1 MLTWTRQ
8 GSSDTLLLF
17 VHGLMGGSET
27 WLAPTGVSLPQLIDE
42 DPTLNQAFDIV
53 CFDYYSTW
61 SRKISGAKTLVQRL
75 FKFSNKT
82 PKNLPIDEISELLQT
97 NFIVELNGYK
107 KVIIIAHS
115 MGGLISKSCIIKQIT
130 KNLSTNIIG
139 FISLAVPHSGSAIA
153 NYASFISSH
162 EQLKDLSVLSN
173 EVDKLNREWMGLP
186 FRPLDRYLYGSYD
199 TVVKKQSAIAI
210 HSNDCANYLALDA
223 DHISICKP
231 ISRDILTYK
240 SIVRY
245 IKQINEASKEKE
257 TLDIRSLDDK
267 KLYNDEYFVLKLVI
281 ADVHERITGQAK
293 EYYYNA
299 ERARKLF
306 TSDQDKK
313 DLKYLYDR
321 VNEIYQIE
329 YQNFLCQKGA
339 MSSEQLIYSVHSKI
353 LEKNDVHLKTR
364 LENLTTTH
372 KTGMLHQLAN
382 SPNDKVIWTETFEPD
397 SLEKMKGQGNG

>member
-1 MLTWTRQ
+1 M
-8 GSSDTLLLF
+8 
-17 VHGLMGGSET
+17 
-27 WLAPTGVSLPQLIDE
+27 APSGVSLPQLIDE
-42 DPTLNQAFDIV
+42 DPALNKTFDIA

-61 SRKISGAKTLVQRL
+61 SRKISGTKTLVQRL
-75 FKFSNKT
+75 FKVRNKT

-97 NFIVELNGYK
+97 NFIVEFNGYK

-115 MGGLISKSCIIKQIT
+115 MGGLISKSCIIKQIS

-162 EQLKDLSVLSN
+162 EQIKDLSVLSN
-173 EVDKLNREWMGLP
+173 EVDRLNREWMGLA

-210 HSNDCANYLALDA
+210 HSNDRANYLALDE
-223 DHISICKP
+223 DHTSICKP
-231 ISRDILTYK
+231 INRDALAYK
-240 SIVRY
+240 SIVKY
-245 IKQINEASKEKE
+245 IKQIDESCRAKEI
-257 TLDIRSLDDK
+257 LDIRRLDDK
-267 KLYNDEYFVLKLVI
+267 QLYNDEYFVLKLVI

-293 EYYYNA
+293 EYFYNA

-321 VNEIYQIE
+321 VNEIYKIE
-329 YQNFLCQKGA
+329 YQNFLCQKGRV
-339 MSSEQLIYSVHSKI
+339 SSEQLIYTVHSKI
-353 LEKNDVHLKTR
+353 LEKNDVHLKSR
-364 LENLTTTH
+364 LENLTITH
-372 KTGMLHQLAN
+372 KAGMLHQLAN
-382 SPNDKVIWTETFEPD
+382 SPNDKVIWTESFELD